1 MYSSL
6 MMGFA
11 ARNNLHPLFI
21 ILSSALFV
29 TKAIKEFPLKS
40 PFITKSEKGL
50 TLFGSS

>member
-11 ARNNLHPLFI
+11 ARNNLRPLFI

-29 TKAIKEFPLKS
+29 TKSNKRVPSQISFHNKK
-40 PFITKSEKGL
+40 
-50 TLFGSS
+50 